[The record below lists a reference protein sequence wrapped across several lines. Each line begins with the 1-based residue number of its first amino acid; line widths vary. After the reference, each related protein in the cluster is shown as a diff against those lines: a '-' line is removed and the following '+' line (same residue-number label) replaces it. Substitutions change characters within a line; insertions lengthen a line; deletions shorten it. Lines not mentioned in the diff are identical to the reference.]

1 MSELHDSPYREAT
14 HAAVLGLAINLL
26 LATVKLIAGLAGN
39 SFALLSDAAN
49 SIGDVI
55 TSCVV
60 LFAIRV
66 AQKPAD
72 AEHPYGHTRIEAVAG
87 SNVAVLIIVSAVWIG
102 WEAIRR
108 FSQPHPIPPMW
119 TLWIAGGNVL
129 VKELLYRYKIRI
141 GRRTG
146 SLAII
151 AGAWDHRSDAI
162 CSLAVLIGLATIRI
176 GGPQYI
182 WADEVASLVVVAAIL
197 WTAINLLRQSTHE
210 LMDAQADEEVVDD
223 MRIVLLRVQGVLGVE
238 KFRVRKSG
246 LEYFADV
253 HIQVAPNETVA
264 AGHLIGHQA
273 KEQLMEAFP
282 VLRDVLVHLEPY
294 LAEPSSS
301 LMAQDATP

>member
-1 MSELHDSPYREAT
+1 M
-14 HAAVLGLAINLL
+14 
-26 LATVKLIAGLAGN
+26 AGGVVGH

-102 WEAIRR
+102 WEAISR

-119 TLWIAGGNVL
+119 TLWIAGSNVL
-129 VKELLYRYKIRI
+129 VKELLYRYKIRV

-162 CSLAVLIGLATIRI
+162 CSLSVLIGLAAIRI

-182 WADEVASLVVVAAIL
+182 WADEIASLVVVAAIL

-210 LMDAQADEEVVDD
+210 LMDAQADEALVAD
-223 MRIVLLRVQGVLGVE
+223 MRSVLVRVEGVLSIE
-238 KFRVRKSG
+238 KFWVRKSG

-264 AGHLIGHQA
+264 AGHLIGHEA
-273 KEQLMEAFP
+273 KEQLMKAFP
-282 VLRDVLVHLEPY
+282 VVRDVLVHLEPY
-294 LAEPSSS
+294 RAVPSDS
-301 LMAQDATP
+301 LTSQEATP

>member
-1 MSELHDSPYREAT
+1 VSEVYVSPYREAA
-14 HAAVLGLAINLL
+14 HAAVLGLIVNLL
-26 LATVKLIAGLAGN
+26 LALVKLVGGVAGH

-102 WEAIRR
+102 WEAISR
-108 FSQPHPIPPMW
+108 FSQPHSIPPMW

-129 VKELLYRYKIRI
+129 VKEFLYRYKIRV

-162 CSLAVLIGLATIRI
+162 CSLAVLIGLAAIRI

-182 WADEVASLVVVAAIL
+182 WADEIASLVVVAAIL

-210 LMDAQADEEVVDD
+210 LMDAQADEEIVAG
-223 MRIVLLRVQGVLGVE
+223 MRTVLVQVEGVLTIE
-238 KFRVRKSG
+238 KFWVRKSG

-264 AGHLIGHQA
+264 AGHLIGHEA
-273 KEQLMEAFP
+273 KTQLMRAFP
-282 VLRDVLVHLEPY
+282 NVRDVLVHLEPY
-294 LAEPSSS
+294 RAGSSD
-301 LMAQDATP
+301 LEFPTKG